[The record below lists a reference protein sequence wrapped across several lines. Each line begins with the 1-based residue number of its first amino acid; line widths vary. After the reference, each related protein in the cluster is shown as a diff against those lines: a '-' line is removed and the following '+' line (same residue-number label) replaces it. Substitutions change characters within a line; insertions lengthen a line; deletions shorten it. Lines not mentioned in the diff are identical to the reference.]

1 MTENE
6 DACRIALPL
15 LAGGPL
21 RRSKLTSNIAIA
33 SAGVRLAMT
42 ETLSSFPTLAADD
55 LHPVDVLVTRDSED
69 DEDEEEDDRDE
80 DEEDE
85 DNEDEYDGYSE

>member
-1 MTENE
+1 
-6 DACRIALPL
+6 
-15 LAGGPL
+15 
-21 RRSKLTSNIAIA
+21 
-33 SAGVRLAMT
+33 MT